1 MKHVV
6 ALVVTL
12 AVAGMA
18 GVTLAAHEITFKG
31 TVVSFEPGK
40 VPRIKVNVVD
50 LKTKKTTAVVFECDD
65 KTKFLRGDVVVKM
78 DAARIEKGEQISIT
92 VDHDESE
99 TLANVVRLPVK
110 K

>member
-12 AVAGMA
+12 AVAGIP

-31 TVVSFEPGK
+31 TVVSVEPGK
-40 VPRIKVNVVD
+40 VVKIKVNVVD
-50 LKTKKTTAVVFECDD
+50 ATTKKTTAMVFECDEQ
-65 KTKFLRGDVVVKM
+65 TKVLRGDVVVKM
-78 DAARIEKGEQISIT
+78 ADARIEKGEQISIT